1 MADTL
6 YRDVVGQDKA
16 LAALGAA
23 AVRIDHVGSTSVP
36 GLAAKPVIDVQ
47 VSVSDLGD
55 EESYVPA
62 TESAGLVLRT
72 REDARRFFRPPPGT
86 PREVHVHVCQAGGG
100 WERDHLLFRDYLRAR
115 PEVHAQYGE
124 LKRELA
130 AVWHDDRAGYTEAKS
145 GFILDTLDDAGQWAV
160 ATGWHP

>member
-1 MADTL
+1 MC
-6 YRDVVGQDKA
+6 
-16 LAALGAA
+16 
-23 AVRIDHVGSTSVP
+23 TS
-36 GLAAKPVIDVQ
+36 AR
-47 VSVSDLGD
+47 
-55 EESYVPA
+55 PA
-62 TESAGLVLRT
+62 
-72 REDARRFFRPPPGT
+72 
-86 PREVHVHVCQAGGG
+86 AGGNVTTCC
-100 WERDHLLFRDYLRAR
+100 FRDYLRAR